1 MIRRDPTFSKDHFIN
16 TKEKEHRKSITGS
29 GFWQM
34 LGHVC
39 SHITHHAI
47 PFFAARAELQEKPMV
62 DVSEV
67 WDKEQ
72 KCGM

>member
-1 MIRRDPTFSKDHFIN
+1 
-16 TKEKEHRKSITGS
+16 
-29 GFWQM
+29 M

-39 SHITHHAI
+39 SSHITHHAI
-47 PFFAARAELQEKPMV
+47 PFFPARAELQEKPVV
-62 DVSEV
+62 DVSEDEEDEDENF